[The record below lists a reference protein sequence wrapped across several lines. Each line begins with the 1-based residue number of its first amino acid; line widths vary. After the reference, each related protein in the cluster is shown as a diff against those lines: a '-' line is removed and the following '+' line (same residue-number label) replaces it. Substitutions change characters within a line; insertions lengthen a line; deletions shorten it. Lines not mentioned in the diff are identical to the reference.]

1 MLNFLKFGIVTVYFG
16 ICFISC
22 SDVDKRDNIT
32 YGYLTATQ
40 VEATEIRP
48 AGELSKL
55 QVTYSTNNTCQS
67 FTQFRIL
74 KNMNNITNVGVIGSQ
89 IYGKQCTD
97 KKEEKK
103 HEFNFRPPQAGEY
116 TWKFWAGRNNDQSSK
131 YVEVT
136 VKVPEKSK

>member
-1 MLNFLKFGIVTVYFG
+1 MLNFLKTGFVIVYMS
-16 ICFISC
+16 ICFIGC
-22 SDVDKRDNIT
+22 SDIDKRDNIT
-32 YGYLTATQ
+32 YGYLTATH
-40 VEATEIRP
+40 VEAIEIKP

-89 IYGKQCTD
+89 IYGKHCTD

>member
-1 MLNFLKFGIVTVYFG
+1 MLNFLKPGFVTVYLC

-22 SDVDKRDNIT
+22 SDIEKRDNIT
-32 YGYLTATQ
+32 YGYLTATH
-40 VEATEIRP
+40 VEASEIKP
-48 AGELSKL
+48 IGELNKL
-55 QVTYSTNNTCQS
+55 QVTYNTSNTCQS

-74 KNMNNITNVGVIGSQ
+74 KNMNNITNIGVIGSQ

-103 HEFNFRPPQAGEY
+103 HEFTFRPTQAGEY
-116 TWKFWAGRNNDQSSK
+116 TWKFWAGRDSDQSSK

-136 VKVPEKSK
+136 VNIPEKK

>member
-1 MLNFLKFGIVTVYFG
+1 MLNFLKTGFVTVYMI
-16 ICFISC
+16 ICFIGC
-22 SDVDKRDNIT
+22 SDIDKRDNIT
-32 YGYLTATQ
+32 YGYLTATH
-40 VEATEIRP
+40 VEAIEIKP

-97 KKEEKK
+97 KK
-103 HEFNFRPPQAGEY
+103 R
-116 TWKFWAGRNNDQSSK
+116 R
-131 YVEVT
+131 
-136 VKVPEKSK
+136 EKSTSLIFVRPKLENTHGNSGLEEIMTRVVNM